1 MYEYC
6 VKNIQSR
13 DPNVREK
20 RGILDVWRDL
30 KESFVKF
37 YEGWK
42 KATSNKSSGAELK
55 RIYSQ
60 LKDLAVMI
68 WKWNFTFGD
77 MKKCKGAAD
86 IYHKAVETFGVYRYR
101 VQSKNYWMKNVLK
114 TLDSRRKSFLEH
126 IFN

>member
-6 VKNIQSR
+6 EKNIQSR
-13 DPNVREK
+13 DSSVREK
-20 RGILDVWRDL
+20 RGIFNVWRDL

-68 WKWNFTFGD
+68 WKWNFTSGD
-77 MKKCKGAAD
+77 MNKCKDAAD

-101 VQSKNYWMKNVLK
+101 VQSKNYCDEKCAKDLGK
-114 TLDSRRKSFLEH
+114 P
-126 IFN
+126 